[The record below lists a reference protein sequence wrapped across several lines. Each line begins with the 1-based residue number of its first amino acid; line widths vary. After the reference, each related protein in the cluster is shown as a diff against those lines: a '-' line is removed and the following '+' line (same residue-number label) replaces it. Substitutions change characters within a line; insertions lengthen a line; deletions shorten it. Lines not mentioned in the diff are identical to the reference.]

1 MPKTTKIQNLRQML
15 EKPSGASID
24 ALCQATGWQAHSV
37 RAAVTG
43 LRKAGYTVEREPAK
57 NGGFVYR
64 ITAAPGAAQ

>member
-15 EKPSGASID
+15 EKPAGANID

-57 NGGFVYR
+57 SGGFVYR
-64 ITAAPGAAQ
+64 IIAAPGAAQ